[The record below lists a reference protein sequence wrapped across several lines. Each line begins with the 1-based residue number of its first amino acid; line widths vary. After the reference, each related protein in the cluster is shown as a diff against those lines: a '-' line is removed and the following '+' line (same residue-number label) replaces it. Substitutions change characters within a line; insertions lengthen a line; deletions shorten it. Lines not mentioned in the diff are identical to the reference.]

1 MIWWFQYFSQA
12 SVSLISNGTVKR
24 GFPVF
29 TESTLGLP
37 LADWGETWPL
47 GGRRVGRPL
56 QPSCCRADPRKRGD
70 SRIGGDGRRA
80 VKPTATLA
88 PHVRTTG
95 PGGGGCVSSQRGR
108 RNQGLRA
115 NVWPDDPIALTFV
128 KRIMHIHGRKSS
140 KYRKEKKNLP

>member
-47 GGRRVGRPL
+47 GGWRVGRPL
-56 QPSCCRADPRKRGD
+56 QLSCCRADPRKRGD
-70 SRIGGDGRRA
+70 SRIGGDGR
-80 VKPTATLA
+80 TA
-88 PHVRTTG
+88 G
-95 PGGGGCVSSQRGR
+95 PGVGEGCVSSQRGR
-108 RNQGLRA
+108 WNQGLWA
-115 NVWPDDPIALTFV
+115 NVLPDDPIALTFV
-128 KRIMHIHGRKSS
+128 KRIMHIHGRKSR
-140 KYRKEKKNLP
+140 KYGREKKNLP